1 MPNRCVPESQ
11 RSFSLGLQWLFLRLL
26 GNVPGPIIMGL
37 IIDRSCVLWSV
48 KCNIRNNC
56 WIYNNQQMRQLIL
69 IIGITFKIVTTIC
82 YFLAWKFYKAEVQ
95 KDLEPE
101 IQKDSKPDKKETTV

>member
-1 MPNRCVPESQ
+1 
-11 RSFSLGLQWLFLRLL
+11 
-26 GNVPGPIIMGL
+26 
-37 IIDRSCVLWSV
+37 
-48 KCNIRNNC
+48 
-56 WIYNNQQMRQLIL
+56 MRQLIL